1 MALATLEM
9 INTVDPC
16 FLRTTDRCFFCGE
29 PLSGHLWIYWNG
41 NDEKGQQIWLH
52 PWCAKRLA
60 DNLNKDFAN
69 HITGK

>member
-1 MALATLEM
+1 
-9 INTVDPC
+9 
-16 FLRTTDRCFFCGE
+16 
-29 PLSGHLWIYWNG
+29 LSGHLWIYWNG